1 MRDGNWAKKNPPSR
15 NQAGPRVLALA
26 RMAIAGD
33 FAGCKCL
40 NTLSRRSP
48 IGHEQS
54 TTNPDLQY
62 NKSNSIALRSQ
73 SNIKKPAF
81 LIKTSV
87 LSNVLSKRDH
97 YTDRLIKYFY
107 YFFSGHSFWGL
118 LDWFL
123 SRGRN
128 KP

>member
-1 MRDGNWAKKNPPSR
+1 MRDDNWAKKNPPSR

-33 FAGCKCL
+33 FAGCKCFEHFVKKD
-40 NTLSRRSP
+40 P

-62 NKSNSIALRSQ
+62 NKNNSISLRSQ

-97 YTDRLIKYFY
+97 YTDRLIMYFY
-107 YFFSGHSFWGL
+107 SFFSGHSFWGL

-123 SRGRN
+123 PKGSN

>member
-1 MRDGNWAKKNPPSR
+1 MRDQAKKNPPSR

-26 RMAIAGD
+26 RLAIAGD
-33 FAGCKCL
+33 FAGCKCFEHFAKRD
-40 NTLSRRSP
+40 S

-62 NKSNSIALRSQ
+62 NKNNSISLRSQ

-87 LSNVLSKRDH
+87 LSMRDH
-97 YTDRLIKYFY
+97 YTDRLIMYFY
-107 YFFSGHSFWGL
+107 SFFSGHSFWGL

-123 SRGRN
+123 PKGSN